1 MTSYRGE
8 TVSKTSA
15 ILPAFSSTLT
25 LSNPKCVVL
34 APLSSPC
41 FLVFVVVPLFGY
53 SGLSAGDFQSGVV

>member
-1 MTSYRGE
+1 
-8 TVSKTSA
+8 VSKTSA